1 MPSREAS
8 ASRREERIDR
18 RTLISEI
25 YSYLKD
31 ADIASIEF
39 EGPEIAVYVKNP
51 RFLLEGED
59 KVKELARRLR
69 KRIVVRT
76 DPSVRKSKNETV
88 KFIVENAP
96 EDSGVKPD
104 EILFDDVLGEVRV
117 IADKPGKLMGKGKW
131 FANLVLAK
139 TGWRLVAQRRPPP
152 PLSGASLVSVM
163 EYAVRMASERRR
175 ALRNIGERLFRDRIK
190 GIRIVRLTGLGSF
203 GEVGRSAILLD
214 TGESKILL
222 DVGASPDTI
231 GTEAMPYFDA
241 PEFRIE
247 DLDAVIITHAHVDH
261 IGMLPLLY
269 KYGYRGPVF
278 MTPPTRDIASLIL
291 RDYIKV
297 ALREGRE
304 PPYREQDVD
313 LFLQHVITVNYGV
326 VTDASPDVK
335 LTLVNAGH
343 ILGSAMVHLH
353 IGQGLHNILYTG
365 DIKYYMIRGSK
376 AHRLLQPA
384 STNFQRVETVIM
396 ESTYGATE
404 QQPREEAE
412 AQLID
417 VINRVYKRGG
427 KILIPTMAVGRAQ
440 EIMYVIHT
448 AREQGL
454 IPKDIPVYVD
464 GMIYDVTAI
473 YTAYP
478 ELLAPQVRNLIF
490 NEGVNPFVD
499 EHTIYIHDPYKREE
513 VVSEKESSIILATSG
528 MMTGGPVIE
537 YFKRLAE
544 DPKNALV
551 FVSYSAPGT
560 LARRIKDGER
570 EFSFEENGK
579 IRLLRV
585 KMEVE
590 SIEGFSGHASRS
602 ELLLFLKYLTPKPR
616 LVILNH
622 GEPNAL
628 TSLARAIV
636 RSWQRLRFQAPPEVV
651 VPENLETI
659 RVYPRQTSLHTAPC
673 HAREAQ
679 RQHGKSPSSST
690 SG

>member
-1 MPSREAS
+1 LVITLTSESSEVERGE
-8 ASRREERIDR
+8 RRLDR
-18 RTLISEI
+18 KALILEI
-25 YSYLKD
+25 YNYLRE

-51 RFLLEGED
+51 RFLLEGET
-59 KVKELARRLR
+59 KVKELAKKLR

-76 DPSVRKSKNETV
+76 DPSVRKPQTETIE
-88 KFIVENAP
+88 FIIEHAP
-96 EDSGVKPD
+96 EDAGVKPD
-104 EILFDDVLGEVRV
+104 EILFDEVLGEVRV
-117 IADKPGKLMGKGKW
+117 IADKPGKLMGRGKW
-131 FANLVLAK
+131 FANLVLAQ

-152 PLSGASLVSVM
+152 PLSGSSVISVM
-163 EYAVRMASERRR
+163 EYAVRMAAERRR
-175 ALRNIGERLFRDRIK
+175 ALRDIGERLFRETLRDVKFI
-190 GIRIVRLTGLGSF
+190 RLTGLGSF
-203 GEVGRSAILLD
+203 GEVGRSAILVD

-222 DVGASPDTI
+222 DAGASPDSI
-231 GTEAMPYFDA
+231 GVDSMPHFDA

-261 IGMLPLLY
+261 VGMLPLLY
-269 KYGYRGPVF
+269 KYGYRGPTF

-297 ALREGRE
+297 SRREGRE

-313 LFLQHVITVNYGV
+313 LFLQHTITVNYDV

-335 LTLVNAGH
+335 LTFANAGH

-365 DIKYYMIRGSK
+365 DIKYYMVKGSK

-384 STNFQRVETVIM
+384 STSFQRVETLIL

-412 AQLID
+412 LQL
-417 VINRVYKRGG
+417 VEAINRVYKRGG

-440 EIMYVIHT
+440 EILYVIHT

-454 IPKDIPVYVD
+454 IPREIPVYVD

-513 VVSEKESSIILATSG
+513 VIGENSPSVILATSG
-528 MMTGGPVIE
+528 MMTGGPVLE

-544 DPKNALV
+544 DERNALV
-551 FVSYSAPGT
+551 FVSYNAPGT

-570 EFSFEENGK
+570 EFSFEEDGK
-579 IRLLRV
+579 IRLLKVR
-585 KMEVE
+585 MEVM

-602 ELLLFLKYLTPKPR
+602 ELQLFLKYLTPKPR
-616 LVILNH
+616 LIILNH
-622 GEPNAL
+622 GEPQAL
-628 TSLARAIV
+628 SSLARAIAG
-636 RSWQRLRFQAPPEVV
+636 SWQRLRFPSPPEIV
-651 VPENLETI
+651 VPENLEAI
-659 RVYPRQTSLHTAPC
+659 KVYPRQHSLHTSPC
-673 HAREAQ
+673 IREQ
-679 RQHGKSPSSST
+679 KG
-690 SG
+690 